1 MLFAY
6 LSTDEVNQ
14 DLAQRMAEE
23 CGVTVYCLSFRDPPP
38 DGRFDALLYDWDSL
52 PQQKRQEIM
61 AELPCGTRPCPAALH
76 SYHVEDKEAKIL
88 CQRGVLLYDR
98 LEPEVFR
105 GLSRAAQEVRAMARP
120 AGVFLPA

>member
-61 AELPCGTRPCPAALH
+61 AEVPCGTRPCPAALH
-76 SYHVEDKEAKIL
+76 SYHVEDKEATIL
-88 CQRGVLLYDR
+88 RQKGVLLYDR

-105 GLSRAAQEVRAMARP
+105 ALSRADHKVRAMARP
-120 AGVFLPA
+120 ATVFLPA